1 MSCIWL
7 VQGWIWGPVRSMKHH
22 PGSTW
27 GTATSISLIPMG
39 RVGAAGHYHVE
50 TGDETNSSLS
60 NLREKRWLRWCHTA
74 LLAALL
80 WSHGPSLR
88 ATNRFFLSWS
98 RAILRGS
105 FDSSQGNP
113 GWEAPC
119 LDKAFHRSGIH
130 VQLAVWNPASSD
142 FTSWMCWQA
151 SEPSQ
156 TGSQRRACRVF
167 PCECSWGNK
176 TFLQPAERTCQPLY
190 DQEAGPRRPRWIL
203 MENVFISV
211 MVVWGVYVCVCVCV
225 CMHLHWFGQGGGIP
239 DHFFLS

>member
-1 MSCIWL
+1 
-7 VQGWIWGPVRSMKHH
+7 MKHH
-22 PGSTW
+22 PGRTW

-39 RVGAAGHYHVE
+39 RE
-50 TGDETNSSLS
+50 WEWLDTITWR
-60 NLREKRWLRWCHTA
+60 LRMKLTLLPQAKREELAEMTPHSPSGCFA
-74 LLAALL
+74 LC
-80 WSHGPSLR
+80 

-98 RAILRGS
+98 RAILRAFS
-105 FDSSQGNP
+105 DSSQGNP
-113 GWEAPC
+113 GWKAPC

-190 DQEAGPRRPRWIL
+190 DQEAGPGRPRWIL

-211 MVVWGVYVCVCVCV
+211 MVVCVGCVCVCV
-225 CMHLHWFGQGGGIP
+225 CMHLHWLGQGGGIP

>member
-1 MSCIWL
+1 MRPSQINETPSWEHMRNCYL
-7 VQGWIWGPVRSMKHH
+7 HLTYSYGQ
-22 PGSTW
+22 
-27 GTATSISLIPMG
+27 

-50 TGDETNSSLS
+50 TGDEANSSLS

-88 ATNRFFLSWS
+88 ATNCFFLSWS

-225 CMHLHWFGQGGGIP
+225 YASALVWAGRW
-239 DHFFLS
+239 DSWSFLLKLTNLQWKND